1 MVWALVKGEAHRVW
15 LNGKGFLLSQT
26 QEMKS
31 PITLLAGAVL
41 LLGGIALGLFG
52 ALQWIRPPIFQAD
65 TKIVVSKPGAAS
77 GYDPLFVKTEAER
90 IQSPTVLT
98 NFIADLNLNDVW
110 GKKYNNGQPLSDSE
124 VEQLLK
130 IDVRTARNSDVIE
143 ITARSG
149 DPAEAAALAN
159 GIAHSYRA
167 HAAQAK
173 VASVNVLMSATAPT
187 RAISPNRPLAIVV
200 IASGVIMAFGGIFCF
215 SQSAPAS
222 EA

>member
-1 MVWALVKGEAHRVW
+1 
-15 LNGKGFLLSQT
+15 
-26 QEMKS
+26 MKS
-31 PITLLAGAVL
+31 PITLLAGVVL
-41 LLGGIALGLFG
+41 LLGGIALGLLG

-65 TKIVVSKPGAAS
+65 TKIIVSEPGAAS
-77 GYDPLFVKTEAER
+77 SYDPLFVKTEAER
-90 IQSPTVLT
+90 IQSPAVLT

-110 GKKYNNGQPLSDSE
+110 GKKYNNGQSLSDSE

-130 IDVRTARNSDVIE
+130 IDVRTVRNSDVIE

-149 DPAEAAALAN
+149 DPAEAVALAN

-173 VASVNVLMSATAPT
+173 VASVNVVMSATAPT
-187 RAISPNRPLAIVV
+187 RAISPNRPLAVLV
-200 IASGVIMAFGGIFCF
+200 IASGVIMALGGIFCF

-222 EA
+222 E